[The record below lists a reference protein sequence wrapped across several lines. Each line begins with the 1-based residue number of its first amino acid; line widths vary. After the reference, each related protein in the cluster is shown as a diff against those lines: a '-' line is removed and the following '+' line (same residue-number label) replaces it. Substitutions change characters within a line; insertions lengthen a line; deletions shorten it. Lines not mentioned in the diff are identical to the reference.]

1 MREGKTIKDIESFL
15 LRLRQYLLASMEKV
29 LTLYLNSQE
38 LANQHQVF
46 LLNKC
51 ESINRNVTYDA
62 I

>member
-1 MREGKTIKDIESFL
+1 MRNGRTIKDIESFL

-38 LANQHQVF
+38 LANHHQVF

-51 ESINRNVTYDA
+51 ESINRNITYDV

>member
-1 MREGKTIKDIESFL
+1 MRDNKTIKDIESFL
-15 LRLRQYLLASMEKV
+15 LRLRQYLLGSMEKV

-51 ESINRNVTYDA
+51 
-62 I
+62 